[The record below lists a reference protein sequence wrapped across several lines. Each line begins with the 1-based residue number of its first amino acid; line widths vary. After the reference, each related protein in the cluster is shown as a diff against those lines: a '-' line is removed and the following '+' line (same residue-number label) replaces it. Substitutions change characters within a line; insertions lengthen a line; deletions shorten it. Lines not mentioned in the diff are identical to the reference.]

1 MTHTASRLTGAVPA
15 DKIKSTDIP
24 RHPDGFATR
33 LLAIPDVSSAVAD
46 VLDQLDVG
54 FAAGTDAARPLRPG
68 SRCAGPA
75 VTVRYQPS
83 PLSVTQNRT
92 QGTAVI
98 FGDRDVYG
106 LGQPGDIA
114 VMDCA
119 GDRAGA
125 VMGALSARWAAKA
138 GIGGVIVDGAV
149 RDTASIIAGAVP
161 VFSASRYPAA
171 ARYRYDLVELNG
183 PVTVFGHRVQPGDYL
198 VADDDGVC
206 VIPFAHVARIVE
218 TCEAADRAE
227 RAFITRIEA
236 ATTLEHLV
244 ASLQP
249 GSAPA

>member
-1 MTHTASRLTGAVPA
+1 MTHTTPRLTGAVPA
-15 DKIKSTDIP
+15 DKICSPDIP
-24 RHPDGFATR
+24 RHDDDFTAR
-33 LLAIPDVSSAVAD
+33 LLAIADVSSAVAD
-46 VLDQLDVG
+46 ALDQLDVG
-54 FAAGTDAARPLRPG
+54 FATGTDAARPLSPG

-75 VTVRYQPS
+75 VTLRYHPS

-98 FGDRDVYG
+98 FGDRDIYG

-138 GIGGVIVDGAV
+138 GIGGVIVDGSV
-149 RDTASIIAGAVP
+149 RDSASIIHSGVP
-161 VFSASRYPAA
+161 VFSPSRCPAA

-183 PVTVFGHRVQPGDYL
+183 PVRLFGYPVHPGDYL

-206 VIPFAHVARIVE
+206 VIPFAHVARVVE

-227 RAFITRIEA
+227 RAFIARIEA
-236 ATTLEHLV
+236 APTLEHLV
-244 ASLQP
+244 AGLQP
-249 GSAPA
+249 GSTPA